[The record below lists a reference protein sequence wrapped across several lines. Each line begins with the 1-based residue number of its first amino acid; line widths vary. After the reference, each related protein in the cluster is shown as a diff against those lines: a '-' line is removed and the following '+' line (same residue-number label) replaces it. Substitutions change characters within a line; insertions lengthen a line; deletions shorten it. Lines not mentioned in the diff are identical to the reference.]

1 MNISVIITRKGT
13 NNIMTE
19 GTEITKEKITYNR
32 NDLLNEINNI
42 PFHMPNSKG
51 IFYYLPKP
59 NYERI
64 YPRRK
69 NVIDWIYKSKIIY
82 CK

>member
-51 IFYYLPKP
+51 IFYYLPKSLC
-59 NYERI
+59 RI
-64 YPRRK
+64 FFSDVEYIREG
-69 NVIDWIYKSKIIY
+69 KILN
-82 CK
+82 